1 MFALIYHYLV
11 TLLKGLCSFRSPKV
25 IKVYFETT
33 VIGAIHK
40 IFPDSV
46 ITGCNFHCNQCLWTQ
61 IQNIRLTVQY
71 EENEQVLL
79 TCRMCAAL
87 AHLLVNKVEGWLMV
101 LENEKI
107 ISLLCYFVE
116 RLMENQNVP
125 VEMGKKHRRGPAV
138 QAGVGIPN
146 KTAS

>member
-1 MFALIYHYLV
+1 MYKIYHYLV
-11 TLLKGLCSFRSPKV
+11 TLLKGLCSLRSPKI
-25 IKVYFETT
+25 IKADFDAA
-33 VIGAIHK
+33 VIGAMHK

-79 TCRMCAAL
+79 TCRMCAAV
-87 AHLLVNKVEGWLMV
+87 AHLLINKVEEDWLMIM
-101 LENEKI
+101 EEEKI
-107 ISLLCYFVE
+107 TSLLGYFVE
-116 RLMENQNVP
+116 RLMENQSVP
-125 VEMGKKHRRGPAV
+125 IEMGKKHRRGPAV

-146 KTAS
+146 ETAS